1 MSLDENDEPVFEVC
15 HTYLG
20 GDVDS
25 KLGDLTVYNYRQGG
39 KKLYY
44 TATVEDGFK
53 YYTLDSNYNVFVERN
68 ATVYNGEKVKTLA
81 DGTEV
86 FCDKSFNEPVYYSVN
101 EDGTYTR
108 YTYFMSIQDYYDQ
121 GIELAKELKAA
132 VAKMGENSGD
142 TSLAE
147 DIQKRIDRLNVS
159 LDVEEEEEVVE
170 EYSRYS
176 TENIVAVTYGNDD
189 GSAYKTIILNY
200 NNYTIR
206 IVYDNIEY
214 TIPAY
219 EFVTIMK

>member
-1 MSLDENDEPVFEVC
+1 LTRFSVK
-15 HTYLG
+15 HT
-20 GDVDS
+20 
-25 KLGDLTVYNYRQGG
+25 
-39 KKLYY
+39 
-44 TATVEDGFK
+44 
-53 YYTLDSNYNVFVERN
+53 
-68 ATVYNGEKVKTLA
+68 NG
-81 DGTEV
+81 
-86 FCDKSFNEPVYYSVN
+86 
-101 EDGTYTR
+101 
-108 YTYFMSIQDYYDQ
+108 
-121 GIELAKELKAA
+121 KAA